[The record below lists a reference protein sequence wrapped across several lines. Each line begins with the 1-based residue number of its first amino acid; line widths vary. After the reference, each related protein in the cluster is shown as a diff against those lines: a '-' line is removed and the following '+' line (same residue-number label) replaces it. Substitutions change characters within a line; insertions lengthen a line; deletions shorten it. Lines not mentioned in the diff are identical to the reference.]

1 MATLQKYLERF
12 KCNPIDSECG
22 RFCIAAVVAL
32 SIVALSIVVIASW
45 YFLLIHRL
53 VLSNWNT
60 GLLSICIYIS
70 VFGFQG
76 KKPTESN
83 LESTFLISQMI
94 QGKVSIQI

>member
-1 MATLQKYLERF
+1 MATLQKHIERF
-12 KCNPIDSECG
+12 KSNPIDSECG